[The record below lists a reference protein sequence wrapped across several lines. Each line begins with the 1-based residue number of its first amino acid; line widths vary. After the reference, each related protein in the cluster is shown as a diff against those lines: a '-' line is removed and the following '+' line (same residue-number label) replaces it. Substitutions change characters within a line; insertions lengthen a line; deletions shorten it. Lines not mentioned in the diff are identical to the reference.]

1 MQPSANSRRMSELQ
15 RRSSQHA
22 LEMSWG
28 GGTPPESP
36 HGSDDEEEIREVVEN
51 PALDKDRVEREAG
64 AVGGD
69 GGTGTEE
76 VEVDV
81 IDTEEGVETVRT
93 DLGGYQDVFKGHTER
108 VNAVAFSPDN
118 KFLASGSLRTIRV
131 VELATGKEEVFEGH
145 TKWVQSVA
153 WHPDGKSI
161 VSGSTD
167 KTVRVLN
174 VETKE
179 AVEFKGHTKSV
190 RVWDVAAETTIKTIH
205 GHSGWVR
212 GVAWSSD
219 GTSIASGSNGNIVMV
234 TRPVEIL
241 AGYGIIAE
249 GFRQQ
254 SSRLVEDGVAE
265 MAAAGG
271 RLFSWFDDLQK
282 DAKFSELV
290 MFLEAFWDVME
301 AKSASPDA
309 TDKAFGERLQATFKQ
324 FIADVKTKAPDLLP
338 ELVQK
343 VPTKQLQKLA
353 GTRVMQTLVHELSKT
368 GAMGVYKLEV
378 AVYCVFLVCLTRTSY
393 ICKFAAS
400 VDEVTG
406 NASHMA
412 WVVSTLIL
420 AIAFIAREAM
430 QIAAASKIGTAS
442 AYFSSFW
449 NFVDLASASLAIAT
463 VASSLASGPGE
474 TFNHLASVTAFFMWL
489 KLLGLIKALNKQVA
503 TFVLMLSN
511 ILADIRAFLFVML
524 LVIIMFGHALFMVLG
539 TNDTSDATTGG
550 ITISDWEDKT
560 DLTELEGALEG
571 NWETKFDTIAATGVT
586 LYSMLLGD
594 YDPDQFPTTY
604 AYAISVVF
612 MFIIVIVMLNVLI
625 AIVSDSYD
633 NAMVKS
639 TELFWLARLEL
650 VAEVS
655 TTFKNTIG
663 RIDYEKVDEWAQSRG
678 KQEGRAADMFRFLI
692 QKGEEGPMVWPIR
705 ILCCPISLVYSPFF
719 ILYGLVIVPSLLK
732 PLTKKLAATATSEVT
747 LKLSN
752 PNSSDDGDWSG
763 RVLDIVRRINSNTNE
778 ASLKQLLTKVTPA
791 PRVHSTR
798 SRTIDGGTALPMPVF
813 CALR

>member
-1 MQPSANSRRMSELQ
+1 
-15 RRSSQHA
+15 
-22 LEMSWG
+22 
-28 GGTPPESP
+28 
-36 HGSDDEEEIREVVEN
+36 
-51 PALDKDRVEREAG
+51 
-64 AVGGD
+64 
-69 GGTGTEE
+69 
-76 VEVDV
+76 
-81 IDTEEGVETVRT
+81 
-93 DLGGYQDVFKGHTER
+93 
-108 VNAVAFSPDN
+108 
-118 KFLASGSLRTIRV
+118 
-131 VELATGKEEVFEGH
+131 
-145 TKWVQSVA
+145 
-153 WHPDGKSI
+153 
-161 VSGSTD
+161 
-167 KTVRVLN
+167 
-174 VETKE
+174 
-179 AVEFKGHTKSV
+179 V
-190 RVWDVAAETTIKTIH
+190 RVWDMAAETTIKTIH
-205 GHSGWVR
+205 GHSDWVN

-219 GTSIASGSNGNIVMV
+219 GTSIASGSYARAMV
-234 TRPVEIL
+234 TRPAEWL
-241 AGYGIIAE
+241 ADGSTIAE
-249 GFRQQ
+249 GLRQQ
-254 SSRLVEDGVAE
+254 SSRLVEEGVVE
-265 MAAAGG
+265 MPGEG
-271 RLFSWFDDLQK
+271 VKLFWWLESLKDDR
-282 DAKFSELV
+282 KFHELA
-290 MFLEAFWDVME
+290 MLFEAFWGAME
-301 AKSASPDA
+301 EKSASPDA
-309 TDKAFGERLQATFKQ
+309 IDKALGERLQATVKQ
-324 FIADVKTKAPDLLP
+324 FIADVKAKAPDLLP
-338 ELVQK
+338 ELVQ
-343 VPTKQLQKLA
+343 VVSTKQLQELA

-368 GAMGVYKLEV
+368 GAMGVYKVEV
-378 AVYCVFLVCLTRTSY
+378 VVYCVFLVCLTRTSY
-393 ICKFAAS
+393 ICKFAAT

-412 WVVSTLIL
+412 WVVSTVVL
-420 AIAFIAREAM
+420 ASAFIVREAM
-430 QIAAASKIGTAS
+430 QIAAARKIGTAS

-463 VASSLASGPGE
+463 IAASLASGPGE

-560 DLTELEGALEG
+560 DITELEGALEG

-678 KQEGRAADMFRFLI
+678 KGEGRAAGAFGFLI
-692 QKGEEGPMVWPIR
+692 QQGKKGPMVWLIR
-705 ILCCPISLVYSPFF
+705 ILCCPITLVYIPFSF
-719 ILYGLVIVPSLLK
+719 LYIVIIVRRLLQ
-732 PLTKKLAATATSEVT
+732 PFTAKLAASARSEVT

-763 RVLDIVRRINSNTNE
+763 RVLDIVRRIN
-778 ASLKQLLTKVTPA
+778 Q
-791 PRVHSTR
+791 HSTGVEAKLNAR
-798 SRTIDGGTALPMPVF
+798 LDKQNERLERQGEVIEKQSEMIAKMLAIME
-813 CALR
+813 AKK